1 LAYPD
6 KSLLGFAAEVIGW
19 AILASLSAAGLL
31 LVIWLA
37 DFVTGSALFPAREL
51 WLGVGKS
58 FYGKLFVAFIL
69 LALIPTALLAVLA
82 RGIVVQQLESDVEQE
97 GLSRARVVERF
108 LRNYML
114 YQTMDASE
122 RGVAAVDDGFLDFI
136 SNLVDS
142 DIDLYSRGELVATS
156 KRELFASGLLPTRA
170 VPEVFQSIVLDRA
183 NHSVHNESVGWFRY
197 LVVSVPIALERWGE
211 PGILSIPLASR
222 QREIERQVTALNQ
235 TVLLAAI
242 SFSLIAAALAYSLAR
257 RISEPINKLTD
268 ATRRVAQ
275 GDFEISVQASSEDE
289 IGVLSKSFNQ
299 MTSDLKRQR
308 EHLERTKK
316 LEAWA
321 EMARQVAHEV
331 KNPLTPIQLST
342 EHLLRVFDDKR
353 VDFKNVLKSC
363 TETILQQVKSLR
375 QISME
380 FSTFANPTHVEPEPT
395 DLAGLVSETVSP
407 YLQAPPEGVTVE
419 IEMIPDIPSV
429 SVDKRLMQRTLVNLV
444 ENALHAL
451 NGHGLVAIS
460 VQPIEKD
467 GRNWVEVAVA
477 DNGEGIEPELQEHI
491 FEPYFSTRASGTGLG
506 LAIARKVVEDH
517 GGTIALESTP
527 GHGTK
532 VFFRLPAVGQAEPG
546 N

>member
-1 LAYPD
+1 
-6 KSLLGFAAEVIGW
+6 
-19 AILASLSAAGLL
+19 
-31 LVIWLA
+31 
-37 DFVTGSALFPAREL
+37 
-51 WLGVGKS
+51 
-58 FYGKLFVAFIL
+58 
-69 LALIPTALLAVLA
+69 
-82 RGIVVQQLESDVEQE
+82 
-97 GLSRARVVERF
+97 
-108 LRNYML
+108 
-114 YQTMDASE
+114 
-122 RGVAAVDDGFLDFI
+122 
-136 SNLVDS
+136 
-142 DIDLYSRGELVATS
+142 
-156 KRELFASGLLPTRA
+156 
-170 VPEVFQSIVLDRA
+170 
-183 NHSVHNESVGWFRY
+183 VGWFRY

-235 TVLLAAI
+235 KVLLAAI
-242 SFSLIAAALAYSLAR
+242 GFSLIAASLAYSLAR
-257 RISEPINKLTD
+257 RISDPINKLTD

-299 MTSDLKRQR
+299 MTWDLKQQR

-331 KNPLTPIQLST
+331 KNPLTPIQLSA

-380 FSTFANPTHVEPEPT
+380 FSTFANPTHLEPEPT
-395 DLAGLVSETVSP
+395 DLASLVSETASP
-407 YLQAPPEGVTVE
+407 YLQAPPKGVTVE
-419 IEMIPDIPSV
+419 VEITPEIPSV
-429 SVDKRLMQRTLVNLV
+429 SVDKRLMQRTLVNLM

-451 NGHGLVAIS
+451 NGRGHVAIS
-460 VQPIEKD
+460 VQPIVDE
-467 GRNWVEVAVA
+467 GRNWVEVAVT

-491 FEPYFSTRASGTGLG
+491 FEPYFSTRASGSGLG

-517 GGTIALESTP
+517 GGRIALESQP
-527 GHGTK
+527 GQGTK
-532 VFFRLPAVGQAEPG
+532 VFFRLPVGQKIPDK
-546 N
+546 